1 MLPMMKKKLAYG
13 LLFALVCLASCS
25 FTSNKEEN
33 DKDKLLLEVIQYIL
47 KQGHFDPK
55 TIDDNYSIQV
65 YDHFIQ
71 GMDPMKRYFTQADI
85 QEFKKFQY
93 QLDDQFKAADIAF
106 FDLVYQR
113 LVERMAQTK
122 PYVSESLTQP
132 WDFDQ
137 AEFFESDYK
146 ALPYAQGAK
155 ELKERWRL
163 QLKYMSLSSFIALQE
178 AEKTKKEEN
187 PAYEV
192 KSDSLLESEA
202 RNQTKTTMDEYFD
215 FVEDL
220 ARKDYFAQ
228 YVNALVESFDPHTS
242 YLAPEEKDRFDID
255 MSGKFEGI
263 GARLSKRMDQTK
275 ITEIISG
282 GPVWRDQALEV
293 GDEILMVGQEGEEPV
308 SIVGMRLDDA
318 IKLIKGP
325 KGTTVYLWV
334 KKVDGTKKTVSVV
347 RDVVE
352 LEETYAKSAKVEK
365 EGHTYGIINL
375 PKFYVDFVDQNTRN
389 AATDLAKEV
398 DKLKKEGVEGLVIDL
413 RNNGGG
419 SLKTVVDI
427 AGLFI
432 AEGPI
437 VQVKS
442 SDNQVDVYMD
452 EDPKIQW
459 DGPLV
464 ILVNELSASASEIL
478 AAAMQD
484 YERAVVIGSTQ
495 TFGKGTVQ
503 NLIDLNRVIRNSD
516 YGDLG
521 SLKITTQKFYRING
535 GSTQLAGVRSDIPI
549 VGRYSYL
556 EVGEREMDKPL
567 PWDQIEPAV
576 YKPWTGYINY
586 QETIARSKARM
597 AKNTYLSLLDQN
609 ALWIKEQQ
617 DQTQIPLR
625 LSDFLAEVESDE
637 LKAKEFSKIAEF
649 DNKLTFSYTSFDAP
663 AVRADADL
671 VKARDRWHRELA
683 KDLYIDEAL
692 NVLEDLKLKFTDLT
706 KLTSV
711 DH

>member
-1 MLPMMKKKLAYG
+1 MKKKLAYG

-334 KKVDGTKKTVSVV
+334 KKVDGTKKTV
-347 RDVVE
+347 
-352 LEETYAKSAKVEK
+352 
-365 EGHTYGIINL
+365 
-375 PKFYVDFVDQNTRN
+375 
-389 AATDLAKEV
+389 
-398 DKLKKEGVEGLVIDL
+398 
-413 RNNGGG
+413 
-419 SLKTVVDI
+419 
-427 AGLFI
+427 
-432 AEGPI
+432 
-437 VQVKS
+437 
-442 SDNQVDVYMD
+442 
-452 EDPKIQW
+452 
-459 DGPLV
+459 
-464 ILVNELSASASEIL
+464 
-478 AAAMQD
+478 
-484 YERAVVIGSTQ
+484 
-495 TFGKGTVQ
+495 
-503 NLIDLNRVIRNSD
+503 
-516 YGDLG
+516 
-521 SLKITTQKFYRING
+521 
-535 GSTQLAGVRSDIPI
+535 
-549 VGRYSYL
+549 
-556 EVGEREMDKPL
+556 
-567 PWDQIEPAV
+567 
-576 YKPWTGYINY
+576 
-586 QETIARSKARM
+586 
-597 AKNTYLSLLDQN
+597 
-609 ALWIKEQQ
+609 
-617 DQTQIPLR
+617 
-625 LSDFLAEVESDE
+625 
-637 LKAKEFSKIAEF
+637 
-649 DNKLTFSYTSFDAP
+649 
-663 AVRADADL
+663 
-671 VKARDRWHRELA
+671 
-683 KDLYIDEAL
+683 
-692 NVLEDLKLKFTDLT
+692 
-706 KLTSV
+706 
-711 DH
+711 